1 MSNEIQPFNSDTAA
15 SEEDYSAFVVT
26 DEEAAAVSQTAPK
39 PTVMQVKKPHKQATV
54 AIHPHTEMRFIL
66 QCFVLH
72 GEAEGKTGD
81 RTYYPI
87 LPHVAELVFESVIP
101 VLFVPYV
108 TVGGTLMLW
117 PISMKRDSRGELN
130 SWHASALDV
139 VDEYAASGEWIR
151 VIPNQDAGGYD
162 VKIMAVATKP
172 KFPNTSKQE
181 ILDLAFKKR
190 LIKDTN
196 HPIIKSQLG
205 LDG

>member
-1 MSNEIQPFNSDTAA
+1 
-15 SEEDYSAFVVT
+15 
-26 DEEAAAVSQTAPK
+26 
-39 PTVMQVKKPHKQATV
+39 
-54 AIHPHTEMRFIL
+54 
-66 QCFVLH
+66 
-72 GEAEGKTGD
+72 
-81 RTYYPI
+81 
-87 LPHVAELVFESVIP
+87 
-101 VLFVPYV
+101 
-108 TVGGTLMLW
+108 MLW